1 MNIVECTIIIKNE
14 TRAHYERLSE
24 IVSGHELKR
33 LFSLFA
39 AAEGEHIERLA
50 VLERNMKTVL
60 DKDLELL
67 AEGACALGP
76 RMDLLHVAE
85 TMKDDADGCRF
96 AELEEKETIDFFG
109 ALSGQT
115 GSEEMK
121 RICNLLADKERE
133 HLQML
138 EEIYFFVEEPRTF
151 LASGEFSNLK
161 SL

>member
-1 MNIVECTIIIKNE
+1 MKNE

-24 IVSGHELKR
+24 IVSGQELKR

-39 AAEGEHIERLA
+39 AAEGEHIERLV
-50 VLERNMKTVL
+50 VLDRNMKTVH
-60 DKDLELL
+60 DKDLVGL

-76 RMDLLHVAE
+76 QMDLLQVAE

-96 AELEEKETIDFFG
+96 AEQEEKETIDFFG
-109 ALSGQT
+109 ALSSQA

-121 RICNLLADKERE
+121 KVCNLLADKERE
-133 HLQML
+133 HLKMI
-138 EEIYFFVEEPRTF
+138 EEIYFFVEDPRTF